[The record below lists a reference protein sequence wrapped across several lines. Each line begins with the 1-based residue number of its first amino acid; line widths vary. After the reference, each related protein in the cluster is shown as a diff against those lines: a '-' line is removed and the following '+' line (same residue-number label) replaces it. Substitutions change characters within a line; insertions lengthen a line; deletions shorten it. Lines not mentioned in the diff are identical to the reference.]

1 MRARLVESLPDRPAL
16 IRPGELLTTAP
27 AAVARWT
34 LSVSPVHHPTQHTRP
49 TQHLRT
55 VHHVR
60 LSPGVD
66 VLDLVTTLRDRG
78 HPASPNHVLTGQPL
92 YFGGP
97 HGAPS
102 PAPAVPY
109 EPGPPSGVTIAVLDT
124 GVVPHPWLMPW
135 YRDDA
140 ADTPDADGDGGLDTQ
155 AGHGTFVCGLILR
168 RDPGVRLRAV
178 RLLDSDGVADEAA
191 LLRALAR
198 LCAERVGVL
207 NLSFGGYTFD
217 DRPPLG
223 LAEALAGFPA
233 VVACAGNTGH
243 SRPFWPAALPGV
255 VAVGALDGDVRA
267 SFSAYGPWVDAC
279 AQGVGL
285 ASSFVEF
292 GAFHGYATWSGSSF
306 ACATVVGALARLC
319 RELPPAQ
326 AVRRLLSEG
335 RRIPDLG
342 VAIA

>member
-1 MRARLVESLPDRPAL
+1 MRARLVEPLPDRPAL

-27 AAVARWT
+27 ARVARWT
-34 LSVSPVHHPTQHTRP
+34 LDASPVHSPAHHARV
-49 TQHLRT
+49 

-60 LSPGVD
+60 LSPDAD
-66 VLDLVTTLRDRG
+66 VLDLVATLRDRG
-78 HPASPNHVLTGQPL
+78 LPASPNHVLAGQPL
-92 YFGGP
+92 FFGGP
-97 HGAPS
+97 RGAPS

-109 EPGPPSGVTIAVLDT
+109 EPGPPSGVTVAVLDT
-124 GVVPHPWLMPW
+124 GVVPHPWLARW

-140 ADTPDADGDGGLDTQ
+140 ADTPDADGDGGLDDQ

-168 RDPGVRLRAV
+168 RAPGAGLCPVRF
-178 RLLDSDGVADEAA
+178 LDSDGVADEAA
-191 LLRALAR
+191 LLRALTR
-198 LCAERVGVL
+198 LGAERVDVL

-233 VVACAGNTGH
+233 VVACAGNTGR

-255 VAVGALDGDVRA
+255 VAVGALDGDARA

-285 ASSFVEF
+285 TSSFVEF
-292 GAFHGYATWSGSSF
+292 GEFRGYATWSGSSF
-306 ACATVVGALARLC
+306 ACATVTGAVARLS

-326 AVRRLLSEG
+326 AVRLLLSGG

-342 VAIA
+342 VCVR